1 MEGMTEAGLTVSAD
15 QIAQGFF
22 TYRSGLE
29 AAERLLT
36 NGFHPTAIFA
46 CNDDMAAATM
56 AVAHRKGMDV
66 PRDLAIAGFDD
77 TPLASMIWPE
87 LTTVRRPLAEM
98 AREAVRLLLEQ
109 VKAKRA
115 GKTLATEHKLLGF
128 TLVKREST
136 SPAPARRKKA

>member
-1 MEGMTEAGLTVSAD
+1 
-15 QIAQGFF
+15 
-22 TYRSGLE
+22 
-29 AAERLLT
+29 
-36 NGFHPTAIFA
+36 
-46 CNDDMAAATM
+46 MAAATM

-87 LTTVRRPLAEM
+87 LTTVRRPISDM

-109 VKAKRA
+109 VRAKRG
-115 GKTLATEHKLLGF
+115 GKTQPAEHKLLGF

-136 SPAPARRKKA
+136 SPAPTRRKKP